1 MSIHDFYRN
10 HLFLHCCSPSVYPFD
25 IKKINSHSKKI
36 PICTE
41 GYESSSDFVL
51 SWRIQMCGI
60 MMLPGKIFI
69 EKRYISTI
77 LKAPSKTMFRSFKK
91 ILVYR

>member
-1 MSIHDFYRN
+1 
-10 HLFLHCCSPSVYPFD
+10 
-25 IKKINSHSKKI
+25 
-36 PICTE
+36 
-41 GYESSSDFVL
+41 L

-91 ILVYR
+91 NSCL